1 MCLVRRLWLPT
12 VADAMAPWLSIAIG
26 IGGRWLSSCCGWG
39 REVAGAPGGLISV
52 SRYRNHVAS
61 RAASDAAMYSASHVD
76 QPFSSQRLS
85 PRPFLPTVSSLALS
99 LLGHFSSGSFLPA
112 ASSSA
117 LPCVR
122 TFLFSFSSQQFRPQ
136 LVLVRR
142 TLFLSFPCLPGRSS

>member
-12 VADAMAPWLSIAIG
+12 VANAMAPWLSIAIG

-39 REVAGAPGGLISV
+39 REVAGAPGGSISV

-85 PRPFLPTVSSLALS
+85 PRPFLLNSFVLS
-99 LLGHFSSGSFLPA
+99 AFSS
-112 ASSSA
+112 
-117 LPCVR
+117 R
-122 TFLFSFSSQQFRPQ
+122 TFLLGLFPPSS
-136 LVLVRR
+136 LVLSFALCQDIPLQ
-142 TLFLSFPCLPGRSS
+142 LFFPAVPFSACLGS